1 MTILSEGTW
10 PCKVLSASTGNNY
23 RQLYAVQVNVELTD
37 GPDKGKRTTYE
48 QEVDNKSSKY
58 VNPSCKAIGWQG
70 VTLKTLTDDCA
81 KWIAKAGG
89 TTTVD
94 IKHFPLKKEEAIA
107 KAISRAQ
114 AAGEAPYLFFAKA
127 NAIGRGAVPLTAP
140 STDAQNDADAAM
152 RAFAGDTGGGG
163 WSGDTPPSTDDIP
176 FASCAISDD
185 VNPIAAVLR

>member
-23 RQLYAVQVNVELTD
+23 RNLYAVQVNVELTD

-70 VTLKTLTDDCA
+70 VTLKTLADDCA
-81 KWIAKAGG
+81 KWIAKTGG
-89 TTTVD
+89 ATTVD
-94 IKHFPLKKEEAIA
+94 IKHFNLKKPEAIA
-107 KAISRAQ
+107 KAEAR
-114 AAGEAPYLFFAKA
+114 GEPPKFAKA

-176 FASCAISDD
+176 FVSCAISAD